1 MAMKLGGEYLSERIA
16 PANFERLAEEAG
28 LAKPM
33 MKRRVL
39 ELAVAVVSKLPAVT
53 IDHPV
58 TVAVAKVLQ
67 SRCERKIGGFTA

>member
-1 MAMKLGGEYLSERIA
+1 MKLGGEYLSERIT

-39 ELAVAVVSKLPAVT
+39 ELAEVVASKLPTVT
-53 IDHPV
+53 TDHPV
-58 TVAVAKVLQ
+58 TVAVAKVIQ
-67 SRCERKIGGFTA
+67 SRCERKITNFKA